1 MLLRVTPA
9 VSIAM
14 AAGFAAGWL
23 LIKGVGPLNPAP
35 PIRQADFVTGKIMS
49 CLRIDA

>member
-1 MLLRVTPA
+1 VLRRVTPA

-23 LIKGVGPLNPAP
+23 LIKGVGPLNPASGP
-35 PIRQADFVTGKIMS
+35 AGRLRDGQDLS